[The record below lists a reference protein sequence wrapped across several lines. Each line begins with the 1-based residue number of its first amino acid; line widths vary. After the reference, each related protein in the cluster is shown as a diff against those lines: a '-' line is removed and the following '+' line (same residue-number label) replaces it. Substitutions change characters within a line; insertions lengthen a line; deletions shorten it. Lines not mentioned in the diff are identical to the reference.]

1 MAKKVQRGL
10 GRGLGAL
17 LGDDVVEQRPP
28 EPQPAAKE
36 AVDEVR
42 MLPIRLIDPNRDQ
55 PRRSFDEAA
64 LEELAASIRAV
75 GVIQPIIVA
84 PAGERYTII
93 AGERRYRA
101 SRMAELDEIP
111 AIVRDWD
118 QQRRMEAALIE
129 NLQRDDLNAIE
140 EAAGVRRL
148 MDEGGLTQERV
159 AERLGKSRPAVAN
172 LLRLLT
178 LEKSVQQLV
187 VEGRLSA
194 GHARALVTVEPARQV
209 QLANLTVQ
217 QGWSVRQLE
226 RICAQP
232 VKEPAPK
239 PVQVRDQQFNQ
250 LEGMARELF
259 GTRAKL
265 DGTHESGKLT
275 LFYYSGDDLQRI
287 WEVLELAKEGR
298 LDVYKRQVSW
308 STWCASA
315 LRCPTARTDF
325 CWTVSPAQWIR
336 RGRWKTL
343 QRRTPW

>member
-17 LGDDVVEQRPP
+17 LGDDVVEQ
-28 EPQPAAKE
+28 PAAAPEMKAPAE
-36 AVDEVR
+36 EVQDAVR

-55 PRRSFDEAA
+55 PRRSFDEDA
-64 LEELAASIRAV
+64 LRELAASIEAV

-84 PAGERYTII
+84 ESGERYSII

-101 SRMAELDEIP
+101 SRMAGLEEIP
-111 AIVRDWD
+111 AIVRNWD
-118 QQRRMEAALIE
+118 EQRRLEAALIE
-129 NLQRDDLNAIE
+129 NLQRDDLNPIE
-140 EAAGVRRL
+140 EALGVKHL
-148 MDEGGLTQERV
+148 MEESGLTQEKA

-178 LEKSVQQLV
+178 LEESVQQMLI
-187 VEGRLSA
+187 EGKLSA
-194 GHARALVTVEPARQV
+194 GHARALVTVDKKRQV

-232 VKEPAPK
+232 VKEELPK
-239 PVQVRDQQFNQ
+239 PAKVRDQQFSR

-265 DGTHESGKLT
+265 DGTQDSGKLT
-275 LFYYSGDDLQRI
+275 LFYYSADDLQRI
-287 WEVLELAKEGR
+287 WEVLEMAGEGR
-298 LDVYKRQVSW
+298 L
-308 STWCASA
+308 
-315 LRCPTARTDF
+315 
-325 CWTVSPAQWIR
+325 
-336 RGRWKTL
+336 
-343 QRRTPW
+343 

>member
-17 LGDDVVEQRPP
+17 LGDDVMEQSAVAP
-28 EPQPAAKE
+28 EVKAPAEETQDA
-36 AVDEVR
+36 VR

-55 PRRSFDEAA
+55 PRRSFDEDA
-64 LEELAASIRAV
+64 LRELAASIEAV

-84 PAGERYTII
+84 AEGERFSII

-101 SRMAELDEIP
+101 SRMAGLEEIP
-111 AIVRDWD
+111 AIVRNWD
-118 QQRRMEAALIE
+118 EQRRLEAALIE
-129 NLQRDDLNAIE
+129 NLQRDDLNPIE
-140 EAAGVRRL
+140 EAMGVKRL
-148 MDEGGLTQERV
+148 MEESSLTQEKV

-178 LEKSVQQLV
+178 LEESVQQLLI
-187 VEGRLSA
+187 EGKLSA
-194 GHARALVTVEPARQV
+194 GHARALVTLDRKRQV

-232 VKEPAPK
+232 VKEEQPK
-239 PVQVRDQQFNQ
+239 PAKVRDQQFSR

-265 DGTHESGKLT
+265 DGTQDSGKLT
-275 LFYYSGDDLQRI
+275 LFYYSADDLQRI
-287 WEVLELAKEGR
+287 WEVLEMAGEGK
-298 LDVYKRQVSW
+298 L
-308 STWCASA
+308 
-315 LRCPTARTDF
+315 
-325 CWTVSPAQWIR
+325 
-336 RGRWKTL
+336 
-343 QRRTPW
+343 